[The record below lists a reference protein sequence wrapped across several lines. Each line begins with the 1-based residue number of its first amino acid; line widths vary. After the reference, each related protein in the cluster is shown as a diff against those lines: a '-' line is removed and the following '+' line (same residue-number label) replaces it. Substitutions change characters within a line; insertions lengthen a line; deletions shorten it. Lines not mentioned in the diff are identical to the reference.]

1 MLNKKQTSW
10 VSWVTDGEVVT
21 KLAIVFWVL
30 AMTVWSFGDMFHP
43 DPETRIGAEVRLFSL
58 HSSADAE
65 GPDSS
70 RWWAAWSMAVGVFV
84 LAAFWGSEAVAIC
97 ARGRGDGEAATREAG
112 EPPSSRREGE

>member
-1 MLNKKQTSW
+1 M
-10 VSWVTDGEVVT
+10 T

-97 ARGRGDGEAATREAG
+97 ARGEGDGEAATREAG